1 MNIPDYFAFF
11 DLPRKLVIDTALL
24 EKLFYSKSRQL
35 HPDRFAGKPQ
45 AEQDAALE
53 QSSLLNDA
61 WRTLK
66 DPIGRTEYLLSLE
79 GMQLEDQSRNATD
92 AARAAGK
99 EKQQIVPPEL
109 LEEVFELNMQ
119 LEEMKMARE
128 AGADDPELKQQLLAA
143 RNNFESQMAGLQTE
157 LESLWQKWDAAI
169 DANDNAAQNTIK
181 QKLAD
186 LLNKRSYIRNL
197 VRDVNSALE

>member
-1 MNIPDYFAFF
+1 VNIPDYFAFF